1 MWRTRERK
9 PPASSVSLLS
19 RLVGI
24 ETEYGLYRGNSTN
37 SSTSLSSFSAFDIFD
52 QLVPWLKKRLPTAP
66 SSRHMYRVFL
76 ANGACIGVETN
87 GTHHNGGGLIEV
99 ATPECRSPLEL
110 IGYQTV
116 LDRWMVESLSE
127 LQPQTDARWL
137 KNSSD
142 GGGVTYGQHENYEVR
157 IAQGWR
163 LAMWRMGLL
172 LILPMLVLYRMFAVA
187 WTGLLAGWSRMIRP
201 LQPQADIG
209 FNGSQINTKA
219 IATAATPY
227 TKAEP
232 WMLTLAAGLRW
243 CHWPIAMCLHCL
255 IWMFILVPHRRWL
268 GAFFASRAAV
278 EGSGHVDR
286 HGRFWLSARAS
297 KINSMIGFGSY
308 WNEAPIFVTGHW
320 LTALLADRTLS
331 FQAWRN
337 MFQATQRIQI
347 ALGDSTPNERS
358 QYIRIATTTLVLDLV
373 ESGRLKGLPCLKN
386 PLRSLRAFATDSS
399 LMRTVADKRGL
410 VWTAIDLQRQ
420 YAGAVRMMIS
430 HLQPSTASSKTEEAR
445 SVLSAWQ
452 ETLDHLQESESDE
465 QSQKW
470 LLGRVDWF
478 SKRWLMDRSA
488 PKSSWAA
495 LKKIDLKFHE
505 LDNRGYFRQLVR
517 ALDIPQ
523 MVSPASLDRACR
535 MPPANSPAIK
545 RSYLIREFA
554 DHYPDFAVDWNEVVW
569 TDEQETLVRVVCS

>member
-1 MWRTRERK
+1 
-9 PPASSVSLLS
+9 
-19 RLVGI
+19 
-24 ETEYGLYRGNSTN
+24 
-37 SSTSLSSFSAFDIFD
+37 
-52 QLVPWLKKRLPTAP
+52 
-66 SSRHMYRVFL
+66 MYRVFL
-76 ANGACIGVETN
+76 ANGACIGVETS
-87 GTHHNGGGLIEV
+87 GTHHAGGGLIEV
-99 ATPECRSPLEL
+99 ATPECRSALEL

-127 LQPQTDARWL
+127 LQPETDARWL

-142 GGGVTYGQHENYEVR
+142 GGGVTYGQHENYQVR
-157 IAQGWR
+157 IATGWR

-172 LILPMLVLYRMFAVA
+172 FMLPMLILYRMFALA
-187 WTGLLAGWSRMIRP
+187 WTFMLICWSRITKP
-201 LQPQADIG
+201 LRARADIG
-209 FNGSQINTKA
+209 FDGEEIVSKISRTSG
-219 IATAATPY
+219 PSY
-227 TKAEP
+227 SKAEP
-232 WMLTLAAGLRW
+232 WMLTLASGLRW
-243 CHWPIAMCLHCL
+243 LHWPIALYFHSL
-255 IWMFILVPHRRWL
+255 IWMFSLVPHRHWL
-268 GAFFASRAAV
+268 GAFFASRSAV

-297 KINSMIGFGSY
+297 KINTMIGFGSY
-308 WNEAPIFVTGHW
+308 WSETPIFVTGHW
-320 LTALLADRTLS
+320 LTGLLADRTRG
-331 FQAWRN
+331 FQAWRS
-337 MFQATQRIQI
+337 MFNATQRIQI

-358 QYIRIATTTLVLDLV
+358 QYLRIATTTLVLDLV
-373 ESGRLKGLPCLKN
+373 ESGRLKGLPSLKN
-386 PLRSLRAFATDSS
+386 SLRSLRAFATDSS
-399 LMRTVADKRGL
+399 LMRTTADKRGL

-420 YAGAVRMMIS
+420 YAGAVRLMIS
-430 HLQPSTASSKTEEAR
+430 QLQPSTANSKVEEAR
-445 SVLSAWQ
+445 NALLAWQ
-452 ETLDHLQESESDE
+452 ETLDHLQEGDSDE

-523 MVSPASLDRACR
+523 MVSPASLNRACR

-569 TDEQETLVRVVCS
+569 TDEQGKPVRVVCS